1 MTPDQNKNLV
11 QQMFTEVINGKN
23 LDAAGKYIAPGFVN
37 HGIPNAT
44 TGPDGF
50 KEIVKQ
56 FTDGFPDMH
65 VYQESLIAEGD
76 TVVTRG
82 YWTGT
87 HKGNFMGIPGTGKQ
101 VRADYIDVWKIQND
115 KATENWVQMD
125 MVGVMQQLGAM
136 PAPSA

>member
-1 MTPDQNKNLV
+1 MTPDQNKQFV
-11 QQMFTEVINGKN
+11 QQLFAEVVNGKN
-23 LDAAGKYIAPGFVN
+23 LSVTEKYIAPGFVP
-37 HGIPNAT
+37 HGIPGAN

-50 KEIVKQ
+50 KQTVQQ
-56 FTDGFPDMH
+56 FIDGFPDIH

-101 VRADYIDVWKIQND
+101 VRADYI
-115 KATENWVQMD
+115 
-125 MVGVMQQLGAM
+125 
-136 PAPSA
+136 